1 MRKGGHVYRVDEG
14 VELLSSIYQ
23 IYKKYIIFKNRKF
36 GDTPLN
42 ISQITGIKVVQE
54 EVIK

>member
-1 MRKGGHVYRVDEG
+1 MRKGEHVSRVDE
-14 VELLSSIYQ
+14 VAELLSSIYQ

-36 GDTPLN
+36 GDTHLN
-42 ISQITGIKVVQE
+42 VSQITDVKVVQE